1 MVGTQKQR
9 LLERV
14 ARADVSDDA
23 REPLVQGLPADVAR
37 ALLGLLRHARTVG
50 LHGMPDYGYCQGL
63 LHKALGSYRAK
74 QHASPHHGARGEHG
88 QGADAGDA
96 GPQLTAAD
104 AFRLK
109 SARDLAD

>member
-23 REPLVQGLPADVAR
+23 SEPLVRGLPADVAR
-37 ALLGLLRHARTVG
+37 ALLGLLRHARAVG

-63 LHKALGSYRAK
+63 LHEALGSYRAR
-74 QHASPHHGARGEHG
+74 QHASPHQGAPGEHG

-96 GPQLTAAD
+96 GPQLTAD
-104 AFRLK
+104 DSFRLQ
-109 SARDLAD
+109 SACDLAD